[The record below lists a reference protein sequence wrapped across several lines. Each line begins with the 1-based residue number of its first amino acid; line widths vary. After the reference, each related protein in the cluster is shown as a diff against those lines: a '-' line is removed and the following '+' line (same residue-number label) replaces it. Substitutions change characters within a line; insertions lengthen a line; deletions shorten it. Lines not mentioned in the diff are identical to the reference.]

1 MATKDTG
8 KIPSPE
14 LGDASM
20 SDADTKLYEKY
31 VVQTFPLAWKE
42 ARRYFD
48 RAQADSDMF
57 EQEPDP
63 TSPTLSD
70 ITLGEAKKFV
80 DQALPDIIARLFGSD
95 NPFEFIPGDKSVT
108 YEAARKVRDLV
119 LYNMIAV
126 MDCESEAFLAIKD
139 AVKLGKGYQIAEP
152 KWITPPVSE
161 EKIVFA
167 GNEQIK
173 TRDMEIGEPV
183 MEPSAPY
190 IPFGS
195 VIPTP
200 DGKNPDEVSVTY
212 VLRFYPE
219 EDFRNMLNK
228 KLNPNTPFTGNAD
241 EIIKYARA
249 NVMDGYV
256 RSPRQIAAMI
266 ANQGRST
273 SDMMNVQSQP
283 GTPVSVPVLQCY
295 GKKEHVWFACDK
307 FVMYHKKSKF
317 QTLRSPLIVWTFDP
331 DGNNWFTRGIIGP
344 RKSMIRAVENFYNA
358 IMDILTMHLHPHQ
371 IVNRDAM
378 LHAGEEPD
386 LQPYG
391 KTEITGAYK
400 TGDVVSFVTPPAL
413 PSFLLE
419 VGNRLEE
426 FDTASVGQPKS
437 LHGQGTAGLVRGGS
451 GAMESLQQNTSGRE
465 KLVAKHM
472 ENGGYKALVEQSLIL
487 CQMLADEKEFMPA
500 LKYNPATGKN
510 DFAWTEVTRDDIRSV
525 FKVQLSFTEKMSNA
539 LAESTKNG
547 MLYDRLIQNEQFSR
561 KELGAMLVSNTKL
574 YHQLTE
580 GVDAKANLAA
590 MQAAAGKQPGA
601 EGGAGAPGAPPM
613 VGGAGMAP
621 GGLPQ

>member
-8 KIPSPE
+8 KIPGEEVGSG
-14 LGDASM
+14 LM
-20 SDADTKLYEKY
+20 SDADNRLYVKY
-31 VVQTFPLAWKE
+31 IQNTFPLAWKE

-48 RAQADSDMF
+48 MAQADSDMF
-57 EQEPDP
+57 EQVPDSN
-63 TSPTLSD
+63 SPTLSD

-108 YEAARKVRDLV
+108 YEQARKVRDWV

-126 MDCESEAFLAIKD
+126 MDAETEAFLAIKD
-139 AVKLGKGYQIAEP
+139 AVKIGKGYQIAEP
-152 KWITPPVSE
+152 RWFTPPVAE

-190 IPFGS
+190 IPFGQ

-266 ANQGRST
+266 ANQNRSV
-273 SDMMNVQSQP
+273 SDRMNTQSQP
-283 GTPVSVPVLQCY
+283 DTPVSVPVLQCY

-331 DGNNWFTRGIIGP
+331 DGDNWFTRGIIGP
-344 RKSMIRAVENFYNA
+344 RRRMIKGVEDFYNA

-371 IVNRDAM
+371 VVNRDAM
-378 LHAGEEPD
+378 LHAGEESD

-413 PSFLLE
+413 PPFLLE
-419 VGNRLEE
+419 IGNRLEE
-426 FDTASVGQPKS
+426 FDTSSVGQPKS

-472 ENGGYKALVEQSLIL
+472 ENGGYKTLVEQSLIL
-487 CQMLADEKEFMPA
+487 CQMLAEEKEFMPQ
-500 LKYNPATGKN
+500 LKYNPTTGKN
-510 DFAWTEVTRDDIRSV
+510 DFAWTEISRDQIRNV
-525 FKVQLSFTEKMSNA
+525 FKVQLSFTEKMSNP
-539 LAESTKNG
+539 LAEMTKNSV
-547 MLYDRLIQNEQFSR
+547 LYDRLIQNEQFSR
-561 KELGAMLVSNTKL
+561 KELGALLVSNTKL

-580 GVDAKANLAA
+580 GVDAQSNLAA
-590 MQAAAGKQPGA
+590 MQAAAGKPPA
-601 EGGAGAPGAPPM
+601 GGEGAPGAPPM
-613 VGGAGMAP
+613 VGGAGIAP
-621 GGLPQ
+621 GGLNQ